1 MRIKKSALIPLHL
14 RVSKS
19 ARPSSK
25 RGQWASMSF
34 FSFRDVTLTATKPS
48 DSRRVTLT
56 ATSASDSRIQI
67 QTYIQRKQF
76 LCVIRTTVARHKQ
89 KIAMQPAIISVLVL
103 KFADQV
109 PNHTGFTYLPS
120 TMHFPAGRQPER
132 KYLILQSVSDWT
144 IFIGLTCV
152 RRSAQHS
159 HWAEPR

>member
-89 KIAMQPAIISVLVL
+89 RLRSLPLTGQRKIRDGPQTKCRFRYTAKLTAPEFAFALRSPMFGETTISAAIRCFL
-103 KFADQV
+103 
-109 PNHTGFTYLPS
+109 
-120 TMHFPAGRQPER
+120 
-132 KYLILQSVSDWT
+132 
-144 IFIGLTCV
+144 
-152 RRSAQHS
+152 
-159 HWAEPR
+159 